1 MNTVFKVYYQAWLL
15 LGTAGAVGTYYIIAT
30 PARRGWAQNW
40 TALLRAFALAWI
52 ILVAFLLLASSYYP
66 VAATLERTGW
76 ATDGND
82 WSSNTLAGL
91 DFLRHSEP
99 DEYAAIMWLNNRQR
113 AGIIVEAVGD
123 DYTDYGRIS
132 AATARPAVIGWE
144 GHQRQ
149 WRGDDP
155 ALSGRR
161 DDVAAIYEIDESA
174 RVQNLLSRYDVRWV
188 IVGPR
193 ERNTYGDG
201 VTGRME
207 DWVDEGWLIRAFQ
220 SDTVTIYEV
229 ADAN

>member
-1 MNTVFKVYYQAWLL
+1 MAGRKLVHAVAWVRI
-15 LGTAGAVGTYYIIAT
+15 GVDYSA
-30 PARRGWAQNW
+30 
-40 TALLRAFALAWI
+40 
-52 ILVAFLLLASSYYP
+52 AFLLLASSYYP
-66 VAATLERTGW
+66 LGAILERTGW
-76 ATDGND
+76 ATGGND
-82 WSSNTLAGL
+82 WSANTLAGL

-99 DEYAAIMWLNNRQR
+99 GEYAAITWLNPRHR
-113 AGIIVEAVGD
+113 RGIIVEAVGG

-132 AATARPAVIGWE
+132 AATARPAVLGWE

-161 DDVAAIYEIDESA
+161 DDVAAIYESDESA

-193 ERNTYGDG
+193 ERDTYGDG

-207 DWVDEGWLIRAFQ
+207 DWADEGWSFGHSIG
-220 SDTVTIYEV
+220 SVTIYEV
-229 ADAN
+229 ADTTEGQSFKHPTL